1 MLFWGKRKKAARQ
14 KSSTLSVESLERRE
28 MMAVMAI
35 ASGETLSFRDGDG
48 TSVRVQLS
56 GPGQGTLDLTNGL
69 IETLSLTGTSGESEL
84 KISTSGGS
92 IPGTTIRD
100 LAIDNAIGEIAALAR
115 LYAPKV
121 DVAAG
126 GEWSADANI
135 GELRIRDLLANSEIE
150 VDGDVGKIKA
160 RTLAGDASIHVT
172 GQIGEIIVDM
182 LLDRSEISAEQ
193 IDYLHVKKSADG
205 ATIDVGDGGLQIAK
219 FKNFSNSAI
228 QSLGEIGDLYFK
240 GSTLGSAIASNIDAG
255 SDGAFGTIDDFVI
268 DLSAP
273 GNINKLDIRGDMGS
287 AGSPDEVAIVA
298 SGAVNELKLGQ
309 NNSRAGRSP
318 MVWEQAASQ
327 FIPLDIS
334 QITAAATGFG
344 DDEIWIAMFGG
355 LSAITSSGAVEQYYI
370 DAGNLDS
377 SNNPI
382 LVSVNNVVP
391 SQNTPDLPILPSS
404 TIQDWGSNLAFKV
417 PAPGNKWSGRILISA
432 GTPVQA
438 QVAQAQLPANNSVSS
453 PNPASPGDPSTGTFY
468 DFLEFTV
475 VHASVAD
482 GGTVSIDVDT
492 SQVDSFGMPTTLQF
506 FTDTPAPMTP
516 FDVTVTGTT
525 NGTTTISS
533 VTGLTSIVG
542 KGQPILGPGIQPGT
556 MITNVVGNTITLNL
570 PTTTSQSGGSFTV
583 KPAGP
588 VGVKVARDAVFSTAT
603 TDELYTFLQNKLD
616 AGNSNARPFLE
627 SAAPYAVSGAI
638 PIDGA
643 QIHAATFNPGGNIGN
658 LQANDVVT
666 ISGVQGTTALNGS
679 FVAAVVTPS
688 LITLGG
694 PVGNGNYTSGGQ
706 WSINGGPQTAV
717 SFATYDSL
725 AIVLTTTNTASVNVN
740 DVITIAGVQGNT
752 AANGTYLVAAKSGNS
767 ITLGSPVGNQTYTG
781 GGTWNPAYIAVTAVD
796 PTTPIRVHTGDVTG
810 LLNGDHVFIGGVQGV
825 PAANGAFTIQN
836 VNQTQGSSGY
846 FDLHSTIGS
855 GSYTGGGYW
864 APYYSITAATDG
876 GEVLIITDS
885 TAGMSNGDVVSISG
899 VQGMTVANGAHAVTV
914 NSPTSFTLD
923 GVTGNASYTTGGQWA
938 FAITNAYTRETIVQT
953 ASTTGLSNGDIVTIT
968 GATGNTSINGQFVAM
983 GVQPTYFTL
992 GGPIGN
998 GAYTSGG
1005 YWTLPQASTTPVT
1018 GASVS
1023 GPITIT
1029 TTNTVGL
1036 SSGDTVLI
1044 TGVLGNT
1051 AANGVFTIANVDET
1065 SFSLNGSNGTVAY
1078 TSGGSWKVVQPITNA
1093 TNNGQPIQ
1101 ITTTGDTSDLAAF
1114 GVVEIGGVLGNTAAN
1129 GMYVVAGVT
1138 SSTITL
1144 GSPASFT
1151 TYTANSASWMG
1162 SVSGSGTVSWANSGG
1177 GIQVVTSSTYGL
1189 ANNDLVSV
1197 GGVLG
1202 NAAANGFYQITNL
1215 SANGFTLVGSLGNGT
1230 FQYDAATPG
1239 QFTQHVEFNRL
1250 IAPKDIVEEITSSTD
1265 PNKLNNYFNDV
1276 IDQFFLKYL
1285 PSNQSVGGQNGGGY
1299 MLQLED
1305 QGVTYFGYV
1314 TNAATENGGYVMR
1327 FGTTNVIPINPP
1339 TVYNP
1344 NSLDIYYP
1352 FFNSNLPAGNTPLFL
1367 VDNPNID
1374 APSWLNSKQVAESAS
1389 QMIFAC
1395 DAVFADNVPRVAAPN
1410 NMLAANGTIIA
1421 ALEDSVSAA
1430 FNRGIALN
1438 PGQTWSYVT
1447 SWFPESGKYNYWVEY
1462 WHQDGLTHSDRAYG
1476 FPFDDKFGASTN
1488 LDFSG
1493 VSQVNITLGNW
1504 SATATAPTMLYQSTP
1519 PTTLA
1524 AGGNLNLT
1532 VLLTGTNTPTGSVAF
1547 FLDGRAINSDD
1558 SGAIPPLDLVPVLG
1572 GSATINAHIP
1582 TMSATGHTYTLTAV
1596 YSGDTHNLPSV
1607 LYSTL
1612 LIT

>member
-1 MLFWGKRKKAARQ
+1 
-14 KSSTLSVESLERRE
+14 

-35 ASGETLSFRDGDG
+35 ASGETLSFKDSDGS
-48 TSVRVQLS
+48 TVRVMLT
-56 GPGQGTLDLTNGL
+56 GPGQGTLDLNNGV
-69 IETLSLTGTSGESEL
+69 IETLSLTGTSGESQL
-84 KISTSGGS
+84 NISTSGGS

-115 LYAPKV
+115 FYAPKV

-126 GEWSADANI
+126 GEWSADGDI

-150 VDGDVGKIKA
+150 VAGNVGKIKV
-160 RTLAGDASIHVT
+160 RTLSDDASINVT
-172 GQIGEIIVDM
+172 GRIGEIIVDT
-182 LLDRSEISAEQ
+182 LLDGSEIAAEQ

-205 ATIDVGDGGLQIAK
+205 ATIDAGDGGLQFAK
-219 FKNFSNSAI
+219 LKNFSNSAI
-228 QSLGEIGDLYFK
+228 ESEGDIGDLYFK

-255 SDGAFGTIDDFVI
+255 SDGNFGTIDDFVI
-268 DLSAP
+268 DPSAT
-273 GNINKLDIRGDMGS
+273 GNINKLDIRGEMGGE
-287 AGSPDEVAIVA
+287 GSPEQVAVVA
-298 SGAVNELKLGQ
+298 SGDVNELKLGQ

-355 LSAITSSGAVEQYYI
+355 VSSISSTGAVEQYYI
-370 DAGNLDS
+370 DAGNLDG

-382 LVSVNNVVP
+382 YVSVNGVTP
-391 SQNTPDLPILPSS
+391 LSGTPDLPILPSS

-417 PAPGNKWSGRILISA
+417 PAPGNKWSGRIIISA

-438 QVAQAQLPANNSVSS
+438 QVTQATPNNSVSS
-453 PNPASPGDPSTGTFY
+453 PNPTNPGDPSTGTFY

-475 VHASVAD
+475 ECASVAD
-482 GGTVSIDVDT
+482 GSTVSIDVDT

-525 NGTTTISS
+525 DGTATISS
-533 VTGLTSIVG
+533 VTGLTPIVG
-542 KGQPILGPGIQPGT
+542 KGQPIQGPGIQPGT
-556 MITNVVGNTITLNL
+556 MITNVVGTTITLNM

-588 VGVKVARDAVFSTAT
+588 VGVKVARDEIFSTAT
-603 TDELYTFLQNKLD
+603 NNELYTFLQNELA
-616 AGNSNARPFLE
+616 AGNNNARPFLE

-643 QIHAATFNPGGNIGN
+643 QILPATINPGGNVGN
-658 LQANDVVT
+658 LQAGDVIT
-666 ISGVQGTTALNGS
+666 INLGGTNPLNGS

-694 PVGNGNYTSGGQ
+694 PVGNGSYVANSGTLTTPSGQ
-706 WSINGGPQTAV
+706 QIVIGGASYNPSAP
-717 SFATYDSL
+717 S
-725 AIVLTTTNTASVNVN
+725 AIVLSFASPPSLNIN
-740 DVITIAGVQGNT
+740 DVVTIAGATGNT
-752 AANGTYLVAAKSGNS
+752 AANGTFLVAAKSGNS
-767 ITLGSPVGNQTYTG
+767 ITLGSPVGSVTYSG
-781 GGTWNPAYIAVTAVD
+781 GGSWNPAYTAVTTVD
-796 PTTPIRVHTGDVTG
+796 PTTPIRIHTGDVTG

-825 PAANGAFTIQN
+825 SAANGAFAIQN
-836 VNQTQGSSGY
+836 VNQTQGTSGY
-846 FDLHSTIGS
+846 FDLVGTTGS

-864 APYYSITAATDG
+864 APYYPVTSATGG
-876 GEVLIITDS
+876 GEVQIFTDS
-885 TAGMSNGDVVSISG
+885 TTGMSNGDVVSISG
-899 VQGMTVANGAHAVTV
+899 ILGTTAANGAHTVTV

-923 GVTGNASYTTGGQWA
+923 GVTGNAAYTTGGQWA

-953 ASTTGLSNGDIVTIT
+953 ATTTGLSNGDIVTIT
-968 GATGNTSINGQFVAM
+968 GATGNTSINGQFVAT
-983 GVQPTYFTL
+983 GIQPTYFTL

-998 GAYTSGG
+998 GAYTIGG
-1005 YWTLPQASTTPVT
+1005 YWTLPQTSTTPVT

-1051 AANGVFTIANVDET
+1051 AANGVFTVANVNET
-1065 SFSLNGSNGTVAY
+1065 SFSLNGSNGTVPY
-1078 TSGGSWKVVQPITNA
+1078 VSGGSWKVVQPITNA
-1093 TNNGQPIQ
+1093 TNNGHPIQ

-1129 GMYVVAGVT
+1129 GMYVIAGVT

-1151 TYTANSASWMG
+1151 TYTANSASW
-1162 SVSGSGTVSWANSGG
+1162 SGSNGGSGAVVWANSGG

-1189 ANNDLVSV
+1189 EDNDLVSV
-1197 GGVLG
+1197 GGILG
-1202 NAAANGFYQITNL
+1202 NTAANGFYQITNL
-1215 SANGFTLVGSLGNGT
+1215 SASGFTLVGSLGNGT
-1230 FQYDAATPG
+1230 FQYDATAPG
-1239 QFTQHVEFNRL
+1239 QFTERTEFNRL
-1250 IAPKDIVEEITSSTD
+1250 IAPKDVVEGITSSAD

-1285 PSNQSVGGQNGGGY
+1285 PSNQSVNGHQGGGR
-1299 MLQLED
+1299 MLQLENA
-1305 QGVTYFGYV
+1305 GTTYFGYV

-1327 FGTTNVIPINPP
+1327 FQTSSVIPIPQP
-1339 TVYNP
+1339 TVYDP

-1352 FFNSNLPAGNTPLFL
+1352 FFSSNLPSANVYTPLFP
-1367 VDNPNID
+1367 VAD
-1374 APSWLNSKQVAESAS
+1374 APAWLNSTQAAESAS

-1410 NMLAANGTIIA
+1410 NMLPANGTIIA

-1438 PGQTWSYVT
+1438 PGQTWGYVT
-1447 SWFPESGKYNYWVEY
+1447 SWFPETGTYNYWVEY

-1493 VSQVNITLGNW
+1493 VSQVNITLGSW
-1504 SATATAPTMLYQSTP
+1504 SASATAPTMSFQTTP

-1524 AGGNLNLT
+1524 DNGLLNLT
-1532 VLLTGTNTPTGSVAF
+1532 VLLSGTTTPTGTVAF
-1547 FLDGRAINSDD
+1547 FLDGRAINADD
-1558 SGAIPPLDLVPVLG
+1558 SGAIPPIDLVPIAG
-1572 GSATINAHIP
+1572 GTATINAHLP
-1582 TMSATGHTYTLTAV
+1582 TMPATGHTYTLTAV
-1596 YSGDTHNLPSV
+1596 YSGDTQNLPSV
-1607 LYSTL
+1607 LYSSI